1 MTNAQSFF
9 CRSLAVICLALS
21 ANAAQAQTLTW
32 STPYEYDQ
40 GEQTSLS
47 AHPTGLV
54 LEAHKTYAIGGI
66 GLWYRIGIRQG
77 TTVTW
82 GRSQSFPWEGTW
94 PNVAISNEGYVVF
107 IYSSGRYKTN
117 SDLHYAVGMVNPYEG
132 LDQSITWLTP
142 DSIHFDSGFHSS
154 TVINDNGVILE
165 VHESG
170 SGGTGL
176 YYRVGHLKD
185 PSGGDLTIEWDS
197 GDKGVKYDDGVN
209 PHIAINNSDQAIEVH
224 QVTSEHYMHYRRG
237 PIIRGKINFGGSPR
251 YDNHSEEAT
260 VALLDNGGVVELHR
274 GADQGI
280 SARTGIL
287 DPKVADKII
296 WFNAAE
302 ISNSDSSKAYYPAV
316 TTDGTHAIGTWTS
329 FSTSNTVGHL
339 FSTVA
344 SLQPQEAVPFQWEL
358 PIRVVPRR
366 ADRKAK
372 VRSRV
377 LQTAVQPKLQAHG
390 GASARGNNEKAK
402 AHSPVPQ
409 KAVQPKSLS
418 RGDASP
424 AANHEKAKARS
435 PVPQKAVQ
443 PKSQSHGGASLAGS
457 NDKAKPRRKG
467 QGNAP

>member
-9 CRSLAVICLALS
+9 CRSLAAICLALS
-21 ANAAQAQTLTW
+21 ANAAEAQTLTW

-54 LEAHKTYAIGGI
+54 LEAHKTSTIGGI

-82 GRSQSFPWEGTW
+82 GRSQSFPWDGTW

-165 VHESG
+165 AHESG
-170 SGGTGL
+170 NGGTGL

-185 PSGGDLTIEWDS
+185 PSGGDFTIEWDS
-197 GDKGVKYDDGVN
+197 GATGIRYDDGIN
-209 PHIAINNSDQAIEVH
+209 PHIALNNSDEAIEVH

-237 PIIRGKINFGGSPR
+237 PVTRGKINFGGSPR

-287 DPKVADKII
+287 DPKSADKII
-296 WFNAAE
+296 WFNAAV

-329 FSTSNTVGHL
+329 FNTHNTVGHL
-339 FSTVA
+339 FSLVA
-344 SLQPQEAVPFQWEL
+344 SLEPQEVVPFQWEL
-358 PIRVVPRR
+358 PTRVVARR
-366 ADRKAK
+366 SHRK
-372 VRSRV
+372 SM
-377 LQTAVQPKLQAHG
+377 L
-390 GASARGNNEKAK
+390 
-402 AHSPVPQ
+402 
-409 KAVQPKSLS
+409 
-418 RGDASP
+418 
-424 AANHEKAKARS
+424 RS

-443 PKSQSHGGASLAGS
+443 PKSPSHGGASPAA
-457 NDKAKPRRKG
+457 NHEKAKVSSPVPQKAVQPKSQPHGGASPAANHEKAKVSSPVPQKAVQPKSQPHGGASPGRNNAKAKHRR
-467 QGNAP
+467 